1 MDFVKNLLQIPVKLV
16 FGDLSPEALQALS
29 KMGDTLKSLFS
40 KSTYEALKEAIF
52 KATEEKVEV
61 DVEINTEEGEGGG
74 KDSTSEGRPSKT
86 VSKEGGESGPEGSR
100 NKGPTQKDLI
110 EDAKAKKEADK
121 QTREIAMVRSAI
133 HTSSNLVGNS
143 LRKGFGIVEDIY
155 GRLKSAS
162 PLLQAIESMFNL
174 AMQLFFMPLGN
185 KVAEILIPSVL
196 SLVDDV
202 VKIWDSF
209 EGKSLGE
216 MFDFAIAQAGK
227 LFGGF
232 FSNIGEALI
241 EQGGKISSVGKL
253 LQTIGN
259 FIEKNGAKVID
270 TILNVVTSLIS
281 NFKHFVSLWFGLK
294 MTEVAMNAAGFFG
307 ELTGWTAIAAAVG
320 VGAVAGLVSEAGLT
334 VAGFSEGGYVPNTP
348 GGKVVRVSEGGEGE
362 YIVPESK
369 VQTFIESHSGAN
381 LNSII
386 NKANES
392 RTHNDLTMISGDI
405 LNSKTSSS
413 LRNANISRSETN
425 NQSKT
430 INITYHING
439 YTDSELKSIIRETV
453 DEQVAKASY
462 RG

>member
-1 MDFVKNLLQIPVKLV
+1 MDFVKNLLQIPVQFVIDKAQGLSQEAIEV
-16 FGDLSPEALQALS
+16 FSQLGSSLKDILS
-29 KMGDTLKSLFS
+29 KDT
-40 KSTYEALKEAIF
+40 YDAIINAIR
-52 KATEEKVEV
+52 KANGEKVKVEV
-61 DVEINTEEGEGGG
+61 ETEKGEKVPASKGGPG
-74 KDSTSEGRPSKT
+74 GTDSEEDGTPGPEETEDKEDSKHPESQKKKEEDSKDSKT
-86 VSKEGGESGPEGSR
+86 AR
-100 NKGPTQKDLI
+100 NMAL
-110 EDAKAKKEADK
+110 
-121 QTREIAMVRSAI
+121 VRSAI
-133 HTSSNLVGNS
+133 HTSSNIIRNS
-143 LRKGFGIVEDIY
+143 LKKGFGIVEDIY

-185 KVAEILIPSVL
+185 KLAEVLLPSVL
-196 SLVDDV
+196 RLMDDV
-202 VKIWDSF
+202 VKIWASF
-209 EGKSLGE
+209 EGMTLGE
-216 MFDFAIAQAGK
+216 MFDFAITQAGK

-232 FSNIGEALI
+232 FSSIGDALI

-253 LQTIGN
+253 LQSIGN
-259 FIEKNGAKVID
+259 FIEKNGAKVIE
-270 TILNVVTSLIS
+270 TILGVVTSLIS
-281 NFKHFVSLWFGLK
+281 NFKHFVSLWFSLK

-307 ELTGWTAIAAAVG
+307 DLGWNGVIAAIG
-320 VGAVAGLVSEAGLT
+320 VGAVAGIVSEAGLT
-334 VAGFSEGGYVPNTP
+334 VAGFSEGGYIPNTP

-369 VQTFIESHSGAN
+369 VQTFIESHSGVN

-392 RTHNDLTMISGDI
+392 KTHNDLTMISGDI